1 MIGSCKDSPGERW
14 IKKYNMICYG
24 GDLVGLGIIKLGFNY
39 PFGMNKLGYI
49 RQFIFSPDFG
59 SLIS

>member
-1 MIGSCKDSPGERW
+1 
-14 IKKYNMICYG
+14 MICYG